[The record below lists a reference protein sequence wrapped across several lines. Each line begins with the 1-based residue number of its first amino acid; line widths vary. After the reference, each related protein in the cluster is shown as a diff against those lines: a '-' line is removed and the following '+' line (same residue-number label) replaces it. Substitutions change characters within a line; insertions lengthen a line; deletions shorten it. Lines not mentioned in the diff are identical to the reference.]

1 MKVKVLGSGSSGN
14 SYLLEDKDGNQLL
27 LECGLKYEQIAPYL
41 NFEKLWLVLCSHSK
55 HSDHSKCLDK
65 FKEEL
70 PYNTYSSDNLV
81 DNDLIGAGGWLVKA
95 FKVWHNVD
103 CFGFLIF
110 NTKEKKT
117 IVFATDTTALPNQL
131 SDKPYDL
138 MMLECNY
145 NFDKVI
151 ENARE
156 GKLVNDGY
164 KNHMALENLTQ
175 WLSTRECK
183 PKNLMAIHLSEHGN
197 LDKELMVEQLTPLAD
212 KFYIAKKGVE
222 IEI

>member
-1 MKVKVLGSGSSGN
+1 MVDIYSPEN
-14 SYLLEDKDGNQLL
+14 
-27 LECGLKYEQIAPYL
+27 LKMGEVITSPS
-41 NFEKLWLVLCSHSK
+41 W
-55 HSDHSKCLDK
+55 DI
-65 FKEEL
+65 L
-70 PYNTYSSDNLV
+70 PIPLR
-81 DNDLIGAGGWLVKA
+81 
-95 FKVWHNVD
+95 HNVE
-103 CFGFLIF
+103 CFGYLIH
-110 NTKEKKT
+110 NKIENKS
-117 IVFATDTTALPNQL
+117 IVYATDTTSLPNIV
-131 SDKPYDL
+131 DRPFDL

-156 GKLVNDGY
+156 GKLINDGY

-175 WLSTRECK
+175 WLGTRQCK
-183 PKNLMAIHLSEHGN
+183 PKNIMAIHLSEHGN